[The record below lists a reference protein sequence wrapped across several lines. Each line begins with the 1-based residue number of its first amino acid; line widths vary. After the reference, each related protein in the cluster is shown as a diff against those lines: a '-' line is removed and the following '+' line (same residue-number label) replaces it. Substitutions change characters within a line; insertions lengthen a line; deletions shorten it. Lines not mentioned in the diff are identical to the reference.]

1 MFNLLNLTYLNV
13 ILASSLSHVSSSTPS
28 STPTD
33 SESHHSGQI
42 LHPAVI
48 SESSTQQSL
57 QITDNSVNE
66 EASSDDNAPPP
77 PPISSRPERTKS
89 IVSFLPTTTN
99 SMQINK
105 FINIVLISSFFAYST
120 QDRLMRQIWRRAPS
134 IINIKLNRCRTT
146 WWMHR
151 LP

>member
-1 MFNLLNLTYLNV
+1 MCRTFRLIELYICKANNNSFACACTFYFHLKA
-13 ILASSLSHVSSSTPS
+13 ASSLSHVSSSTPS

-42 LHPAVI
+42 LHPVAV

-89 IVSFLPTTTN
+89 IVRTPTFYVSF
-99 SMQINK
+99 
-105 FINIVLISSFFAYST
+105 
-120 QDRLMRQIWRRAPS
+120 
-134 IINIKLNRCRTT
+134 
-146 WWMHR
+146 
-151 LP
+151 

>member
-1 MFNLLNLTYLNV
+1 MQNNRVTKPTLISFEF
-13 ILASSLSHVSSSTPS
+13 IAASSLSHVSSGSPS

-42 LHPAVI
+42 LHPAV

-66 EASSDDNAPPP
+66 EAFSDECAPP

-89 IVSFLPTTTN
+89 IVSVN
-99 SMQINK
+99 SVGFSQIQNSK
-105 FINIVLISSFFAYST
+105 
-120 QDRLMRQIWRRAPS
+120 
-134 IINIKLNRCRTT
+134 
-146 WWMHR
+146 
-151 LP
+151 

>member
-1 MFNLLNLTYLNV
+1 M
-13 ILASSLSHVSSSTPS
+13 SHVSSSTPS

-42 LHPAVI
+42 LHPAV

-89 IVSFLPTTTN
+89 IVSF
-99 SMQINK
+99 
-105 FINIVLISSFFAYST
+105 FEIVQHNAS
-120 QDRLMRQIWRRAPS
+120 DLM
-134 IINIKLNRCRTT
+134 
-146 WWMHR
+146 
-151 LP
+151 